1 MCVCARAVRY
11 SEGDS
16 EDSDAMSLRKRNQ
29 KGRWGWGMGDWSTG
43 LANIS
48 VADNAQAAK
57 VWSQRYLVRIPGFL
71 ASGGAWAWGQAK

>member
-1 MCVCARAVRY
+1 MCVCVHALRY
-11 SEGDS
+11 TEGDS
-16 EDSDAMSLRKRNQ
+16 EDSDAMSLGKRNQ
-29 KGRWGWGMGDWSTG
+29 KGRWGWGTG